1 MTGGPDRFRQVHV
14 AALALAAVMLPWSEF
29 LLSNAQFLLVGNW
42 LVGGLV
48 RRDLAARFRRAF
60 TDPAALVFLSFFGIH
75 VLGLLWT
82 DDLAWGLDLCRILL
96 PVLAFTPILAER
108 PRLAGTELRTVL
120 LLGAWS
126 AVAST
131 LACLLLRHELIAQ
144 GAYRELSV
152 FISHIRLA
160 LLLCFAVVVLVRYW
174 PAQPWSRL
182 AHVLAIGWCI
192 VFLNLLGSL
201 TGLFLLGVVA
211 CWGVWRWSRGRSAAW
226 RITVTAAL
234 VALPLA
240 AGLYLRHCVQ
250 AYSREVPAD
259 LALLEDRSA
268 GGEVYLHDRRDP
280 LRENGRYV
288 WINVADGELERG
300 WARRSATS
308 YSIGTDGRGQP
319 LRFTLLRYM
328 TSLGLKK
335 DSVGLAQL
343 SDEDVRR
350 VEHGITNAAAGRRNM
365 LRERIDQVLYEL
377 ERYRATGDA
386 SGFSVAMRLEFL
398 RTGWHIA
405 QEHLLAGVGT
415 GDTRPAFAEAYVRM
429 DTPLAERW
437 RLRAH
442 DQYLTLWISFGLP
455 GLLWCLFSWW
465 WPARRNGAF
474 REPLFV
480 GWALIFGI
488 SALAEDTLETQMG
501 ATFFAFHYALLVF
514 AAPQALTGPA
524 GPAPARG

>member
-1 MTGGPDRFRQVHV
+1 MTGAPDRFRQVHV
-14 AALALAAVMLPWSEF
+14 AALALVAVMLPWSEF

-42 LVGGLV
+42 LLQGVA
-48 RRDLAARFRRAF
+48 RRDLAHRFRRAF
-60 TDPAALVFLSFFGIH
+60 SDPAALVFLSFLGLH

-96 PVLAFTPILAER
+96 PVLAFTPVLAER
-108 PRLAGTELRTVL
+108 PRLTGPELRGVL

-131 LACLLLRHELIAQ
+131 LVCLLLRHELPAQ

-160 LLLCFAVVVLVRYW
+160 LLLCFAVVVFVHHRPARGW
-174 PAQPWSRL
+174 PLL
-182 AHVLAIGWCI
+182 AHLAAVAWCI
-192 VFLNLLGSL
+192 VFLDLLGSL
-201 TGLFLLGVVA
+201 TGLLLLGVLA
-211 CWGVWRWSRGRSAAW
+211 CWGAWRWSRARSTPW
-226 RITVTAAL
+226 RIAVPVL
-234 VALPLA
+234 VLALPVCG
-240 AGLYLRHCVQ
+240 GLYLRHCAQ
-250 AYSREVPAD
+250 AYAREVPAA
-259 LALLEDRSA
+259 LARLEDRTA

-280 LRENGRYV
+280 RRENGRYV
-288 WINVADGELERG
+288 WINVADGELARG
-300 WARRSATS
+300 WARRS
-308 YSIGTDGRGQP
+308 SIPYVGGVDGRGQP

-328 TSLGLKK
+328 TSMGLNKDSLGLAR
-335 DSVGLAQL
+335 LA
-343 SDEDVRR
+343 DEDVRR
-350 VEHGITNAAAGRRNM
+350 VEQGITNATAGRRNM

-398 RTGWHIA
+398 RTGVSIA
-405 QEHLLAGVGT
+405 REHLPAGVGT
-415 GDTRPAFAEAYVRM
+415 GDTRPAFAEAYARANS
-429 DTPLAERW
+429 PLGERW

-442 DQYLTLWISFGLP
+442 DQYLTLLITFGLP

-474 REPLFV
+474 RNPLFV
-480 GWALIFGI
+480 AWALIFGL

-501 ATFFAFHYALLVF
+501 ATFFAFHYALFVF
-514 AAPQALTGPA
+514 AAPAVNAPA
-524 GPAPARG
+524 GTAPGQD